1 TVDFWMNV
9 TRINGLQPQNNGII
23 SILTTRM
30 IHSFSRI
37 MIEKQPDWKP
47 ELWGRPLNI
56 WDMVATNLG
65 FSIVVMDGLAKL
77 NLSPTTSEL
86 QGTLHLWKYVGYL
99 LGIPVQLL
107 PATPEHAA
115 SGLYLWSK
123 TQKGI
128 DQNSK
133 DLAYSLYEEPLK
145 VSFTKNKLMKWF
157 VQKTNL
163 GYNEVLLGNES
174 RKSLGL
180 PYSKAKYW
188 ILFLNKI
195 NHYFDKKA
203 KNNPAS
209 YHKIVAKGRKEQLK
223 VWELYKKA

>member
-1 TVDFWMNV
+1 
-9 TRINGLQPQNNGII
+9 
-23 SILTTRM
+23 
-30 IHSFSRI
+30 

-65 FSIVVMDGLAKL
+65 FSIVFMDGLAKL
-77 NLSPTTSEL
+77 NLLPTTSEL
-86 QGTLHLWKYVGYL
+86 KGTLHLWKYVGYL
-99 LGIPVQLL
+99 LGIPVHLL
-107 PATPEHAA
+107 PDTPEQAA

-174 RKSLGL
+174 RKSLRL

-203 KNNPAS
+203 KSNPAS
-209 YHKIVAKGRKEQLK
+209 YHKIVTKGRKEQLK